1 MVRHMPNQQM
11 HLDRV
16 FRALGDPTRRAV
28 LSRLSAGSA
37 AVSEL
42 ARSFDMALPSFTQHL
57 DVLEQCGLV
66 RSRKVGR
73 VRTYRLVPRPLKAAG
88 RWMGRQRALW
98 GRRLH
103 QLDTYLLELKEE
115 VKGPPPSH
123 PIPGLISFWRAR
135 STSPP
140 ASSWPPR

>member
-28 LSRLSAGSA
+28 LSRLSAGPA

-42 ARSFDMALPSFTQHL
+42 ARSSDMALPSFAQHL
-57 DVLEQCGLV
+57 DVLEESGLV

-73 VRTYRLVPRPLKAAG
+73 VRTYRLVPQPLKALKPHG
-88 RWMGRQRALW
+88 KGTKYTALAM
-98 GRRLH
+98 H
-103 QLDTYLLELKEE
+103 KD
-115 VKGPPPSH
+115 
-123 PIPGLISFWRAR
+123 
-135 STSPP
+135 
-140 ASSWPPR
+140 